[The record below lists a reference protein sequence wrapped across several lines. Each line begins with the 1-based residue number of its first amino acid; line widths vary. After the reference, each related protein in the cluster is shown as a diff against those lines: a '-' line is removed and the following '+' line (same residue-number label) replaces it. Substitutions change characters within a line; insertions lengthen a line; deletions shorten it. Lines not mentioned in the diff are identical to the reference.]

1 MFIPVAIHKDDGT
14 SYGVTV
20 PDIPGVFS
28 YGDSFEEALLNAKE
42 AITDHVMIL
51 LEDGDYS
58 PITTTSITELQLHPD
73 FQDAT
78 WGLVDIDE
86 ALLNTEQVR
95 FNVSWPGYL
104 VHIVDAYVKSNH
116 ETRSGFLAKAV
127 QLVLN
132 KQQ

>member
-28 YGDSFEEALLNAKE
+28 YGDTFEHALLNAKE

-58 PITTTSITELQLHPD
+58 PIMTTSITELQQHPD

>member
-28 YGDSFEEALLNAKE
+28 CGDSFEEALLNAKE

-58 PITTTSITELQLHPD
+58 PITTTSITELQQHPD

>member
-28 YGDSFEEALLNAKE
+28 YGDTFEHALLNAKE
-42 AITDHVMIL
+42 AITSHVMIL

-58 PITTTSITELQLHPD
+58 PIMTTSITELQQHPD

>member
-51 LEDGDYS
+51 LEDGGYS
-58 PITTTSITELQLHPD
+58 PIMTTSITELQQHPD

-104 VHIVDAYVKSNH
+104 VHIVDAYAKKHH

-127 QLVLN
+127 QLALN
-132 KQQ
+132 KQ

>member
-28 YGDSFEEALLNAKE
+28 CGDSFEEALLNAKE

-58 PITTTSITELQLHPD
+58 PITTTSITELQSHPD
-73 FQDAT
+73 YEGAT

-86 ALLNTEQVR
+86 NMLNTQQVR

-104 VHIVDAYVKSNH
+104 VHIVDAYAKEHH

-127 QLVLN
+127 QLALN
-132 KQQ
+132 KQ